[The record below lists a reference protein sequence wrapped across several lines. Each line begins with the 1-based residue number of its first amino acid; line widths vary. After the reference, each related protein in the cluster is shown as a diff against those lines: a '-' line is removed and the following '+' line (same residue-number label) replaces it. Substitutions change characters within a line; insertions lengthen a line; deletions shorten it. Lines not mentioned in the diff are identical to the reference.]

1 MPQILAV
8 VTYAGVF
15 GNVFLVAFLAAM
27 PPDHPL
33 PWWALATFAGLNAL
47 VHALPSDGLP
57 MPPKVSA
64 TVVLFL
70 ALLLTGLTA
79 CSGIP
84 AGTPP
89 AQAIQTVLQQIQP
102 VESAVACEAQA
113 IANQTSAVGIVTGDA
128 QVAAGAQLASLVA
141 GTFCNGLAAG
151 ALLPVPVPVAGTTA
165 VPTASGSVVLPVPAA
180 APTKT

>member
-70 ALLLTGLTA
+70 ALLLTSLSA
-79 CSGIP
+79 CSS
-84 AGTPP
+84 T
-89 AQAIQTVLQQIQP
+89 QL
-102 VESAVACEAQA
+102 
-113 IANQTSAVGIVTGDA
+113 A
-128 QVAAGAQLASLVA
+128 QVQTDITAGVAAACTDVASAAKINPTSPIVVYGEAACPLGVAAASLVQNSA
-141 GTFCNGLAAG
+141 TIQWLGGIAAQIQ
-151 ALLPVPVPVAGTTA
+151 ADKAAAPAPA
-165 VPTASGSVVLPVPAA
+165 PAA
-180 APTKT
+180 APATPS